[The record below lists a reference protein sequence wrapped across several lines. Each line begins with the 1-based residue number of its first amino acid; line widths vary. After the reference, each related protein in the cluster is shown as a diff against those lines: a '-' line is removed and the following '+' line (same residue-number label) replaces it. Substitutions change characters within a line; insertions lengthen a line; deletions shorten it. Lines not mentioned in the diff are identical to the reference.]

1 LTADQYITALEADNM
16 KLRDIINQMMCVA
29 QAVDGVPARHQ
40 PVQPEQCGPVDV
52 VERRVLG

>member
-1 LTADQYITALEADNM
+1 MTADQYISALESENR
-16 KLRDIINQMMCVA
+16 KLRDIIAQMMCVA
-29 QAVDGVPARHQ
+29 QAVEQLPPRHQ